1 MGFPSSY
8 TPSSIGKS
16 STQTSTSKLDKVM
29 DLEQFN
35 QVVDAIL
42 EGKYSWACVL
52 ILRSSGYNPCHYI
65 PRRTY
70 SRLVK
75 ENLRELRH
83 NRAQTNVTQAT
94 SSSQDRIP
102 DLAYL
107 KALSEHHAEVHG
119 GRCALRLANN
129 LRESGS
135 FSSKGIYI
143 RQPTTSESL
152 FLLMDSNRS
161 YAKMAPLTSSH
172 SI

>member
-1 MGFPSSY
+1 MGFHPSY
-8 TPSSIGKS
+8 TSSSIDKS
-16 STQTSTSKLDKVM
+16 STQASTSKLDKVM

-52 ILRSSGYNPCHYI
+52 ILRFAGYNPCHYI

-75 ENLRELRH
+75 ENLRELRR

-107 KALSEHHAEVHG
+107 KALSEDHAEIHG
-119 GRCALRLANN
+119 GRCALRLANT
-129 LRESGS
+129 LREGGS
-135 FSSKGIYI
+135 FKTWLVFDSSQFKQKLLGN
-143 RQPTTSESL
+143 L
-152 FLLMDSNRS
+152 F
-161 YAKMAPLTSSH
+161 
-172 SI
+172 

>member
-8 TPSSIGKS
+8 TPSSMDQS

-52 ILRSSGYNPCHYI
+52 ILRFAGYNPCHYI

-75 ENLRELRH
+75 ENLRELWD
-83 NRAQTNVTQAT
+83 NRAQTNATQAT
-94 SSSQDRIP
+94 SSSQDKIP

-107 KALSEHHAEVHG
+107 KALSEHHTKVHG
-119 GRCALRLANN
+119 GKCVLWLANN

-135 FSSKGIYI
+135 FSSNGIYNH
-143 RQPTTSESL
+143 QPTQVSL
-152 FLLMDSNRS
+152 DFC
-161 YAKMAPLTSSH
+161 
-172 SI
+172 